1 MLQRSNYKI
10 APVFFWR
17 ENITFLNSALHQLFK
32 CPGKTQNNT
41 CWHFASSPHFLANE
55 SCWILTRQMLEKCV
69 VPLKKIPLSASISCL
84 IHSWSIWDIDQV
96 VCGKIKIN
104 HKSTKIKD
112 KLLACFIQLI
122 NLATVRELSVNIS
135 LIQWKMSGRRLD
147 LLINSVLLLIGY
159 TCKFLPK

>member
-17 ENITFLNSALHQLFK
+17 ENMTFLNSALHQLFK
-32 CPGKTQNNT
+32 SPGKTQNNT
-41 CWHFASSPHFLANE
+41 CWHFASSPHFFADE
-55 SCWILTRQMLEKCV
+55 SCWILTRQMLERNVLYLWRKSRYLLAFLV
-69 VPLKKIPLSASISCL
+69 WFILV
-84 IHSWSIWDIDQV
+84 
-96 VCGKIKIN
+96 KIN
-104 HKSTKIKD
+104 HKSTNIKD

>member
-1 MLQRSNYKI
+1 MLHFWTALYINCSN
-10 APVFFWR
+10 V
-17 ENITFLNSALHQLFK
+17 
-32 CPGKTQNNT
+32 
-41 CWHFASSPHFLANE
+41 
-55 SCWILTRQMLEKCV
+55 LEKRKIILVDISLQVLIFLQMNLAEFWLARCLREKCF
-69 VPLKKIPLSASISCL
+69 VPLKEIPLSASICCL

-96 VCGKIKIN
+96 VCGKMEIN
-104 HKSTKIKD
+104 HKSTNIKD

-122 NLATVRELSVNIS
+122 NLATVRKLSVNIS